1 MADDQFPDGYRRLV
15 RTPFV
20 RTGLPQS
27 PPVVSNGSH
36 EGRANKRSL
45 VYLRHSLAR
54 VSSTNCFFQ
63 TEEYDAKTV
72 DRIWFDD
79 GSGFWYI
86 DLFNDENTDALL
98 PKIVADW
105 AGLHSRDPSV
115 FIQWCGVENLS
126 QVNDRGS
133 DFKTIA
139 NLIEKQL

>member
-1 MADDQFPDGYRRLV
+1 MNQQIKGQWVTALRSGEYQQTTGHLRRD
-15 RTPFV
+15 
-20 RTGLPQS
+20 
-27 PPVVSNGSH
+27 
-36 EGRANKRSL
+36 EGFCCLGVLSDL
-45 VYLRHSLAR
+45 YLKEHGG
-54 VSSTNCFFQ
+54 
-63 TEEYDAKTV
+63 
-72 DRIWFDD
+72 IWFDD